1 MPMFGAAFA
10 VTEFELDDVRAFKNG
25 VLVRTYN
32 RKR

>member
-10 VTEFELDDVRAFKNG
+10 ISEFDLDDVRAFKNG
-25 VLVRTYN
+25 VLVRTYS